1 MTPSPTN
8 ARKRSSHEVTI
19 RSVVDFAREVRIHMN
34 DERVIFGSVMSPAG
48 HAVTFF
54 HIRPWGVAD
63 SMAIEFD
70 DVALASPV
78 KQMGWDRH
86 RAIAAEQRAGS
97 FANGRKTTKK

>member
-8 ARKRSSHEVTI
+8 ARKRSGHELTI

-34 DERVIFGSVMSPAG
+34 DARVIFGSVMSPAG

-54 HIRPWGVAD
+54 RIRPWGVAD

-70 DVALASPV
+70 DVAFASPV

-97 FANGRKTTKK
+97 FAHGRKATKK